1 MNFVLDIG
9 NTSVKAAIF
18 ENGKEEIV
26 KRVSL
31 GDLGNVIDQFL
42 NKYAPKKLIVSSV
55 SATKE
60 ELTAL
65 IDSRIEWLWFDN
77 KCSLPISIEYQSKE
91 TLGSDRLAGL
101 MGVYNQY
108 PQKNVL
114 VIDSGTCIT
123 YDLLTYD
130 NRYFGGSISP
140 GLEMRYKSLNKF
152 TKNLPLLS
160 PKPEPNLIGQTTND
174 SIHSG
179 VVKGIEYEIKGVVND
194 YEVRFGSLVVVFTG
208 GDAIN
213 FANGVKNTTFA
224 NLNLVLVGL
233 NKILDYHY
241 QSA

>member
-9 NTSVKAAIF
+9 NTTVKAAIF
-18 ENGKEEIV
+18 LDGNLHHS

-42 NKYAPKKLIVSSV
+42 MEFDPKHLIVSSV
-55 SATKE
+55 SASKE
-60 ELTAL
+60 ELTTL
-65 IDSRIEWLWFDN
+65 IDERIPWLWFDN
-77 KCSLPISIEYQSKE
+77 LVELPISNEYQSKE
-91 TLGSDRLAGL
+91 TLGADRLAGL
-101 MGVYNQY
+101 MAVYKEY
-108 PQKNVL
+108 PSKNVL

-140 GLEMRYKSLNKF
+140 GLSMRYKSLNKF

-160 PKPEPNLIGQTTND
+160 PKSEPNLIGQTTED

-179 VVKGIEYEIKGVVND
+179 VVKGIEYEIKGVIQSYSD
-194 YEVRFGSLVVVFTG
+194 RFGNLVVVFTG
-208 GDAIN
+208 GDMIN
-213 FANGVKNTTFA
+213 FVNEVKNTTFA
-224 NLNLVLVGL
+224 DLNLILVGL

-241 QSA
+241 KTA

>member
-1 MNFVLDIG
+1 MNFVLDLG

-18 ENGKEEIV
+18 ENGNELVV

-31 GDLGNVIDQFL
+31 GDLGNVIDRFIDQ
-42 NKYAPKKLIVSSV
+42 YHPKHLIVSSV

-60 ELTAL
+60 ELTVL
-65 IDSRIEWLWFDN
+65 IDDRLDWLWFDN
-77 KCSLPISIEYQSKE
+77 TCKLPISIEYQSIE

-101 MGVYNQY
+101 MGVFEEY

-152 TKNLPLLS
+152 TKNLPLLGA
-160 PKPEPNLIGQTTND
+160 KPEPNLIGQTTSD
-174 SIHSG
+174 SMHSG
-179 VVKGIEYEIKGVVND
+179 VVKGIEYEMKGVINAYAD
-194 YEVRFGSLVVVFTG
+194 RFGSLVVVFTG

-213 FANGVKNTTFA
+213 FANEVKNTTFA
-224 NLNLVLVGL
+224 HLNLVLVGL

-241 QSA
+241 QNA